1 MADVVAPPTAAASEN
16 RFVAM
21 IRGIPSFYQAVVVEM
36 RKVTWPEF
44 ADVRRATI
52 AIIVFVLLLGLL
64 IWLLDVALQGLLVR
78 VIPSLFTGR

>member
-1 MADVVAPPTAAASEN
+1 MADVVAPPTGAVAEN
-16 RFVAM
+16 RFVAFF
-21 IRGIPSFYQAVVVEM
+21 RGIPSFYQAVVVEM
-36 RKVTWPEF
+36 KKVTWPEL